1 MLLAITHKSCITSID
16 NYANGYNKRGT
27 VDAVNVVDDEVLR
40 ILSIYEW
47 RIQFIGL
54 LQFPISL
61 KAVLAFEF
69 FKNDGHGVFDFCH
82 SNMYY

>member
-54 LQFPISL
+54 LQFPIHWFTTISYF
-61 KAVLAFEF
+61 VESGTSFRIF
-69 FKNDGHGVFDFCH
+69 
-82 SNMYY
+82 

>member
-54 LQFPISL
+54 LQISY
-61 KAVLAFEF
+61 FIESGTSF
-69 FKNDGHGVFDFCH
+69 RIF
-82 SNMYY
+82 